1 MGGLGYADSHE
12 PPQTEQGYKL
22 INPPWTL
29 VKVVNVLI
37 EINESH
43 VIPAEVRQ
51 SLPSCIL
58 IT

>member
-12 PPQTEQGYKL
+12 PHQTEQGYEL

-43 VIPAEVRQ
+43 
-51 SLPSCIL
+51 
-58 IT
+58 